1 MTDNNNAHTHGA
13 DGSEPEALP
22 PSLMTELGLGIV
34 ESLLNACI
42 EHDEL
47 TRAQVLSREGLVVRV
62 KTHDPALTAY
72 LLFTAHG
79 IEISSRSPGRASV
92 RINASLLS
100 LLAVLSGQQ
109 RLDNASRIR
118 LWGDSEAV
126 NWLVDLLN
134 TTNVRRILARW
145 LREHLNITELWQK
158 IRRHDPSWLSD
169 LMPMP
174 GMLRQALSEIEG
186 LKLTLAAQEKAWAE
200 REQAWAKQKRWD
212 VMSMALVLLA
222 LMATLLPGDTLMTRL
237 GGLGQSELMAIAL
250 GLSLVISR
258 AWRT

>member
-1 MTDNNNAHTHGA
+1 MTDNNNSAHA
-13 DGSEPEALP
+13 DNTEHEDA
-22 PSLMTELGLGIV
+22 PSLITELGLGVV

-47 TRAQVLSREGLVVRV
+47 TRAQVLSRDGLVVRV
-62 KTHDPALTAY
+62 KTSDPAFTAY

-79 IEISSRSPGRASV
+79 IEMSSRSPGRASV

-109 RLDNASRIR
+109 RLDNTSRIR

-126 NWLVDLLN
+126 NWLVDLLQ
-134 TTNVRRILARW
+134 TTNVRSIFARW
-145 LREHLNITELWQK
+145 LREHLNISELWQK

-186 LKLTLAAQEKAWAE
+186 LKTTLAAQEQAWAE
-200 REQAWAKQKRWD
+200 REAAWAKQKRWD
-212 VMSMALVLLA
+212 MLGLA
-222 LMATLLPGDTLMTRL
+222 LISLALLATLLPGETLSARL
-237 GGLGQSELMAIAL
+237 GGLGQAELMAIAL
-250 GLSLVISR
+250 SIALVASR
-258 AWRT
+258 AWRK